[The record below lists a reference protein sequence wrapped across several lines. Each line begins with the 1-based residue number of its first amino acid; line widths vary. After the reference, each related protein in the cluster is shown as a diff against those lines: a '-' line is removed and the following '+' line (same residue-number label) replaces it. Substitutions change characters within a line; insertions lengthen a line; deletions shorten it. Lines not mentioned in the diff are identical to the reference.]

1 MTNEKI
7 KLQKTSDLGFTAG
20 PDSFIDSYM
29 MTAPGEY
36 VKIYLYLL
44 RCVNSSDASFTL
56 DKTADA
62 FGTSE
67 ADIRRGL
74 LYWEQKG
81 LLSLEFEDGNLTA
94 VRFGQLSHPAEKRE
108 HTAKLRAGSD
118 LRRTDVPNYSLSE
131 IRAFLADNEFA
142 QLQFIAESYIKRPL
156 KQKDLCYI
164 LYWHQSLGFSADLII
179 YLIEVCV
186 SEKKSAFSNIHR
198 TALNWYQNGVRSQS
212 DVRMLLE
219 AEAAAK
225 GDGQIDS
232 TLLSSVKKAMG
243 LTDRSL
249 NDREEDFLFTWS
261 KEWHFSPELICEAC
275 RRCIKNIHQPS
286 FEYAD
291 RILREWHEKGIANMN
306 AVAEDDRRYSESK
319 KKAAKP
325 QKAQTAIYKGRSGK
339 DYAELEGLLIGNF

>member
-7 KLQKTSDLGFTAG
+7 KLQKTSDLGFTAV

-29 MTAPGEY
+29 MSAPGEY

-44 RCVNSSDASFTL
+44 RCVKSSDASFRL
-56 DKTADA
+56 DKTADS

-81 LLSLEFEDGNLTA
+81 LLSLEFEDGSLTA
-94 VRFGQLSHPAEKRE
+94 VRFGQLSRPTEKAESL
-108 HTAKLRAGSD
+108 TKLRAGSD

-186 SEKKSAFSNIHR
+186 SEKKSVFSSIHR
-198 TALNWYQNGVRSQS
+198 TALNWYQHGVRNQA
-212 DVRMLLE
+212 DVRMLHE
-219 AEAAAK
+219 AESAEK
-225 GDGQIDS
+225 EENRVDS
-232 TLLSSVKKAMG
+232 ELLSSVKKAMG

-249 NDREEDFLFTWS
+249 NDREEEFLSTWS
-261 KEWHFSPELICEAC
+261 KKWNFSPALICEAC

-291 RILREWHEKGIANMN
+291 KILREWHEKGIFNMN
-306 AVAEDDRRYSESK
+306 AVSADDRRYTESK
-319 KKAAKP
+319 KKASKP
-325 QKAQTAIYKGRSGK
+325 QKAQTTIYKGRSGK